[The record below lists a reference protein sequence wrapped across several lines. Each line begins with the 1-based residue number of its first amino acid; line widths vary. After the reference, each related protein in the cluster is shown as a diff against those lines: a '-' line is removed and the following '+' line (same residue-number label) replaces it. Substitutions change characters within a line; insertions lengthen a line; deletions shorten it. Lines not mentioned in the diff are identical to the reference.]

1 MREGSYLGLSTSGF
15 HRLAYS
21 EWGAADADRTT
32 VCVHGL
38 TRNGRDFDPLAT
50 CLAEVGSRVV
60 CPDVVGRGR
69 SDWLADAKGYSYP
82 QFLADANALIARLDV
97 ETVDWVGTSMGG
109 LIGMMLAAQPKT
121 PLRRLVIND
130 VGPFV
135 PKAALERIADY
146 LGKDPVFPDM
156 AAAEAH
162 LRQVHAPFGALSD
175 AQWRHLTRHSVKPD
189 EAGGYRFRYDPGIA
203 LALAGPLEDLD
214 LWPLWDA
221 ISIPVLVLRG
231 AESDLLLADTAAEM
245 AQRGPKAQVIEVA
258 GCGHAPALLDEA
270 QISLVKDWLL
280 A

>member
-1 MREGSYLGLSTSGF
+1 MREGSYLGLSASGF
-15 HRLAYS
+15 HRLTYTD
-21 EWGAADADRTT
+21 WGAADAERAV

-38 TRNGRDFDPLAT
+38 TRNGRDFDALAGS
-50 CLAEVGSRVV
+50 LAEAGRRVV

-69 SDWLADAKGYSYP
+69 SDRLADASGYSYP
-82 QFLADANALIARLDV
+82 QFLADANALIARLGV

-146 LGKDPVFPDM
+146 VGQDPLFPDM
-156 AAAEAH
+156 VAAESY
-162 LRQVHAPFGALSD
+162 LRQVHAPFGVLTD
-175 AQWRHLTRHSVKPD
+175 AQWQHLTRHSVRQD
-189 EAGGYRFRYDPGIA
+189 GAGGYRFRYDPGIA
-203 LALAGPLEDLD
+203 EAFAGPLDDID
-214 LWPLWDA
+214 LWSLWDA
-221 ISIPVLVLRG
+221 IAIPVLVLRG

-245 AQRGPKAQVIEVA
+245 ARRGPKAQVVEIA
-258 GCGHAPALLDEA
+258 GCGHAPALLDET
-270 QISLVKDWLL
+270 QVSLVKDWLL